1 MSIRKKSFISQVRPR
16 QNKSVKHTPIS
27 EGGLGLTP
35 RTDGGSVD
43 DDIKKAKENK
53 LAQYWYDK
61 YENLVKEVSYERKL
75 DRQNLSELDE
85 KLDGVN
91 QGLLNEISVIS
102 DNDPLVDGEQK
113 FVTFEKLS
121 EHNRVMF
128 GRLQKQMETIGG
140 GGIGKISDDPS
151 PQIGANLDLNSQDI
165 TGTGNITHTG
175 NITTTGNSS
184 ISGTLGVQGVTTV
197 EEDVIFTGANTN
209 MRWDHSTSDLKLFDN
224 TRLEFGSNKD
234 FEIWH
239 GGAHTFMKNSGGD
252 LRIRGD
258 VLKFQR
264 EDSSETYIECNVNN
278 AVQIFHNGTEK
289 FTTTSTGVTI
299 TGDAKVGTSQSAGV
313 ILTSP
318 NGTEYRIVV
327 ADDGTLSTSS
337 V

>member
-91 QGLLNEISVIS
+91 QGLLSEISTIS

-121 EHNRVMF
+121 EHNNVMF
-128 GRLQKQMETIGG
+128 GRLQKQIETIGG

-209 MRWDHSTSDLKLFDN
+209 ARWDHSTSDLKLFDN

-299 TGDAKVGTSQSAGV
+299 TGDAKVGTSQSSGV

-318 NGTEYRIVV
+318 NGTEYRLIV
-327 ADDGTLSTSS
+327 ADDGTLSTTAA
-337 V
+337 